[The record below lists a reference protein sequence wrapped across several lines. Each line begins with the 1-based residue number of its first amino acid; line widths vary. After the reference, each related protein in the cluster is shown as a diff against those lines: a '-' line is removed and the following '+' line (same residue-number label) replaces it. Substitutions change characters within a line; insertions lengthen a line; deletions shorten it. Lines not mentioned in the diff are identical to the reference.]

1 LGDRTIISFDYAI
14 KHVLRDKAN
23 FGILSGFLS
32 ELLER
37 KVTVFDLLESESN
50 KDDDEA
56 KVNRIDLKAKIDG
69 GEIAIFEI
77 QCYRQADFF
86 GKVLYGVSKAV
97 TEQISGGGKYDIKK
111 VYSISIAYYDLG
123 AKSDYIFL
131 AKMAGFKGLH
141 TEELIR
147 FAHPAPPADAAAD
160 IHPEYY
166 LILPKMFDENIQN
179 KFDGWIY
186 TLKTSKVKSGF
197 TASGI
202 QEAGVKLATLKMEPA
217 ERKAYERFQEVKAN
231 EESILDTYRM
241 DGIAEG
247 RAEGEAR
254 GRAEERAAMKEKMN
268 AERNGMVKK
277 MKTENIDD
285 VIIAKITGLTVEE
298 IRRL

>member
-1 LGDRTIISFDYAI
+1 MSDRTIISFDYAI
-14 KHVLRDKAN
+14 KHILRDKAN
-23 FGILSGFLS
+23 FDILSGFLS
-32 ELLER
+32 ELMER

-50 KDDDEA
+50 KGDDEA
-56 KVNRIDLKAKIDG
+56 KVNRVDLKAKIDN

-86 GKVLYGVSKAV
+86 GKVLYGVSRAV
-97 TEQISGGGKYDIKK
+97 TEQISVGGEYDIKK

-147 FAHPAPPADAAAD
+147 FARPAPPADATAD

-179 KFDGWIY
+179 KFDEWIY
-186 TLKTSKVKSGF
+186 TLKTSKVKSEF

-217 ERKAYERFQEVKAN
+217 ERKAYERFMEVKAN
-231 EESILDTYRM
+231 EESILNTYKR

-247 RAEGEAR
+247 IAEGTRKKAIEIAR
-254 GRAEERAAMKEKMN
+254 
-268 AERNGMVKK
+268 K
-277 MKTENIDD
+277 MKANGKDENE
-285 VIIAKITGLTVEE
+285 IAEFTDLSAEE
-298 IRRL
+298 IRGL